1 MRVMA
6 GKIIVAT
13 FAVLVLLAVLALPLW
28 IAAAR
33 KGRTDTIRRFAI
45 TGAVIAFACG
55 VIAGTSDRL
64 ISQCEA
70 AGYPNCVDP
79 GAAGMQLVVIG
90 IYVIFAWVVAIPMW
104 RD

>member
-1 MRVMA
+1 MT
-6 GKIIVAT
+6 GKVVVAT

-33 KGRTDTIRRFAI
+33 KGRTDTIRRFALAGGVLAL
-45 TGAVIAFACG
+45 TCG
-55 VIAGTSDRL
+55 IIAGTSDRL

-70 AGYPNCVDP
+70 AGYSNCVDP
-79 GAAGMQLVVIG
+79 GAAGMQLVMIG
-90 IYVIFAWVVAIPMW
+90 IYVVAAWVVAIPMW